1 MSTSEPSRAEPAS
14 GRFFPALLLL
24 FIGSGCAALIYEV
37 VWFELL
43 RQVIGASSVS
53 LAILLASFM
62 AGMCIGSLGF
72 SRRVPERW
80 HPLKVYAVL
89 EVGIGILG
97 LAMLLILPAV
107 QFLYVSVFGYGLAGI
122 LLRATVCLL
131 CLLPPTILMGATLP
145 AVARWME
152 ATRIGISRLGFLYMA
167 NLAGAVAG
175 CLLAGFYL
183 LRVYDMVFATFV
195 AAALNA
201 LVALVSLALARLAAG
216 YRSSTKVAGPAAQ
229 SLAGSG
235 QSPSQEDTAANGVET
250 QPAPESLVVSGAA
263 TGTAAVRGTT
273 GELVAA
279 AIEAPGL
286 EPGIDRRIVYLAIGL
301 SGLTALGAQ
310 VIWTRL
316 LGLLMGATVFTFSII
331 LAVFLVGLGAGSSLG
346 SALGRDLKRP
356 GLALAWCQMLLVVAI
371 PMAAYVI
378 NREIPFWYINPEFYD
393 SLLPRYQH
401 DLLRALVVMLPA
413 TFLWGASFPL
423 AMAAAVR
430 GGDNADRVVGDTYA
444 ANTVGAIVGSLLFG
458 MVLLPWLGTQSSQK
472 YLTLLAGVA
481 ALFMFAHAGAK
492 RWGPI
497 EMLGRGAL
505 ILGVTVLMSRAV
517 VATEPGLIAYGRFVE
532 EWGNVEAYHY
542 VGEGRSTSV
551 AVSDYEDGQTR
562 SMHVGGKVVASNKPI
577 DMRIERLLGH
587 VPGLVH
593 PDPKTVLVVGFG
605 AGVTAGSFVKY
616 PGVERIVICEIE
628 PLVTEAAGYWFVEE
642 NYDVLNDPRTE
653 VIYDDARHFMATTR
667 ETFDII
673 TSDPIHPWVRGAASL
688 YSVEYFDLVKRH
700 LNPGG
705 VVAQWVPLYETS
717 VETVKSEMGTF
728 FQAFPDGTVW
738 NSDLHGDG
746 YDVVMLGQLGP
757 TTIDVTALQERLRAN
772 PEIARSLAEVDLY
785 SAQAFLGQFLGQGP
799 DLAGWLADAEI
810 NRDRSL
816 RLQYL
821 AGLSLDRYDTRS
833 IFEAIA
839 AYRRYPDNI
848 FVAPPEI
855 EWQLRNGF

>member
-1 MSTSEPSRAEPAS
+1 LSTSEPSRAEPAS

-24 FIGSGCAALIYEV
+24 FVGSGCAALIYEV

-89 EVGIGILG
+89 EVGIGIVG
-97 LAMLLILPAV
+97 LALLLILPAV

-122 LLRATVCLL
+122 LLRATVCLVF
-131 CLLPPTILMGATLP
+131 LLPPTILMGATLP

-201 LVALVSLALARLAAG
+201 LVALVSLALVRLAAD
-216 YRSSTKVAGPAAQ
+216 YRPVSASAEGMVA
-229 SLAGSG
+229 AG
-235 QSPSQEDTAANGVET
+235 V
-250 QPAPESLVVSGAA
+250 AP
-263 TGTAAVRGTT
+263 GTAAAPGTSSAV
-273 GELVAA
+273 VAA
-279 AIEAPGL
+279 AAEASAFAS
-286 EPGIDRRIVYLAIGL
+286 GIDRRVVFLVIGL
-301 SGLTALGAQ
+301 SGLTALGAE

-346 SALGRDLKRP
+346 SALGRDLRRP

-371 PMAAYVI
+371 PMAAYMI

-401 DLLRALVVMLPA
+401 DLLRALVAMLPA

-497 EMLGRGAL
+497 QMLGRGAL

-532 EWGNVEAYHY
+532 EWDNVIAYHY

-605 AGVTAGSFVKY
+605 AGVTAGSFVNY

-628 PLVTEAAGYWFVEE
+628 PLVTAAAGYWFIEE

-667 ETFDII
+667 ETFDVI

-738 NSDLHGDG
+738 NSDLNGDG

-785 SAQAFLGQFLGQGP
+785 SAQTFLGQFLGQGP
-799 DLAGWLADAEI
+799 DLAGWLSDAEI

>member
-1 MSTSEPSRAEPAS
+1 LSTSEPSRAEPAS

-24 FIGSGCAALIYEV
+24 FVGSGCAALIYEV

-72 SRRVPERW
+72 SRWVPERW
-80 HPLKVYAVL
+80 HPLKVYAAL
-89 EVGIGILG
+89 EVGIGVAG
-97 LAMLLILPAV
+97 LALLLILPAV
-107 QFLYVSVFGYGLAGI
+107 QFVYVSVFGYGMAGI

-131 CLLPPTILMGATLP
+131 CVLPPTILMGATLP

-201 LVALVSLALARLAAG
+201 LVALVSLALVRLAAD
-216 YRSSTKVAGPAAQ
+216 YRPVSASAARPDREPIADSAKVSARVGVPAAEAEPRAAQ
-229 SLAGSG
+229 EGLPAG
-235 QSPSQEDTAANGVET
+235 
-250 QPAPESLVVSGAA
+250 GAGA
-263 TGTAAVRGTT
+263 
-273 GELVAA
+273 VAA
-279 AIEAPGL
+279 AAEASAFASGV
-286 EPGIDRRIVYLAIGL
+286 DRRIVYLVIGL

-346 SALGRDLKRP
+346 SALGRDLRRP
-356 GLALAWCQMLLVVAI
+356 GLALAWCQMLLVLAI
-371 PMAAYVI
+371 PMAAYMI
-378 NREIPFWYINPEFYD
+378 NREIPFWYLNPEFYD

-401 DLLRALVVMLPA
+401 DLLRALVAMLPA

-430 GGDNADRVVGDTYA
+430 GGDNADRIVGDTYA

-458 MVLLPWLGTQSSQK
+458 MVLLPWLGTQSSQR

-481 ALFMFAHAGAK
+481 ALFMFAHAGAR

-497 EMLGRGAL
+497 EMLGRGVL

-532 EWGNVEAYHY
+532 EWGNVQAYHY

-605 AGVTAGSFVKY
+605 AGVTAGSFVNY

-628 PLVTEAAGYWFVEE
+628 PLVTAAAGYWFVEE

-799 DLAGWLADAEI
+799 DLAGWLSDAEI

-848 FVAPPEI
+848 FVAPPDI